1 MSILHFPTEARL
13 LYQIITII
21 SYLTTTLVFDTE
33 AAETAAVGILYTLSD
48 IDEFARANPKERFM
62 GYISVLITELNLV
75 LNYKRNMLMSTECCG
90 MPLFANAVA
99 AKCRQCE
106 KMVPL
111 RINPKIV
118 SRTLFHT
125 SSTACYQLR

>member
-1 MSILHFPTEARL
+1 
-13 LYQIITII
+13 
-21 SYLTTTLVFDTE
+21 
-33 AAETAAVGILYTLSD
+33 
-48 IDEFARANPKERFM
+48 M

-106 KMVPL
+106 KLVPL

-118 SRTLFHT
+118 SRKNPTLKPVLQHVASYDGT
-125 SSTACYQLR
+125 LARGSTRYCISERTTLKRCTRSSHKPLRACWFLS